1 MTDFEQEAPSK
12 SQEKRD
18 AAEISKL
25 AERLC
30 ALKSSQLALIPY
42 PNIINAVTTYQK
54 ITKGNARKR
63 QLGYISRQLRKLEL
77 SDVRAVVQRFDSSS
91 PLHQTLIAKLENYR
105 TRLIESDAEVVT
117 EISNHFPDVDRQHLM
132 LLVRKAQRELSMAPA
147 ESRPDEESSAPTSS
161 QRTASPTAAS
171 KALFSYLKTLADQH
185 LTASAK
191 QEFDA

>member
-1 MTDFEQEAPSK
+1 MTDFEPEGPSK

-30 ALKSSQLALIPY
+30 TLKSSQLALIPY
-42 PNIINAVTTYQK
+42 PNIIDAVTTYQK

-91 PLHQTLIAKLENYR
+91 SMHQTLIAKLEHYR
-105 TRLIESDAEVVT
+105 TRLIESDTEVVA

-132 LLVRKAQRELSMAPA
+132 LLVRKAQRELSMAQA
-147 ESRPDEESSAPTSS
+147 ESASNKESRLSTPS
-161 QRTASPTAAS
+161 QRTAGSTAAS
-171 KALFSYLKTLADQH
+171 KAVFSYLKVLADQH
-185 LTASAK
+185 LTAAAK

>member
-1 MTDFEQEAPSK
+1 MTDFESEAPSK

-42 PNIINAVTTYQK
+42 PNIIDAVTTYQK

-91 PLHQTLIAKLENYR
+91 PLHQTLMAKLENYR

>member
-1 MTDFEQEAPSK
+1 MTDFESEAPSK

-42 PNIINAVTTYQK
+42 PNIIDAVTTYQK

>member
-1 MTDFEQEAPSK
+1 MTDFEPEALSK

-42 PNIINAVTTYQK
+42 PKIIDAIATYQK

-77 SDVRAVVQRFDSSS
+77 SDVEYHCKRDNDR
-91 PLHQTLIAKLENYR
+91 
-105 TRLIESDAEVVT
+105 ESKIVKEGKCQGGND
-117 EISNHFPDVDRQHLM
+117 
-132 LLVRKAQRELSMAPA
+132 
-147 ESRPDEESSAPTSS
+147 
-161 QRTASPTAAS
+161 
-171 KALFSYLKTLADQH
+171 
-185 LTASAK
+185 
-191 QEFDA
+191 

>member
-1 MTDFEQEAPSK
+1 MTDFEPEAPSK

-63 QLGYISRQLRKLEL
+63 QLGHISRQLRKLEL

>member
-1 MTDFEQEAPSK
+1 MTDFESEAPSK
-12 SQEKRD
+12 SREKRD

-42 PNIINAVTTYQK
+42 PNIIDAVTTYQK

-91 PLHQTLIAKLENYR
+91 PLHQTLMAKLENYR

-147 ESRPDEESSAPTSS
+147 ESRPDEESSAPTSPL
-161 QRTASPTAAS
+161 RTASPTAAS

>member
-1 MTDFEQEAPSK
+1 MTDFESEAPSK

-18 AAEISKL
+18 AAGISKL

-30 ALKSSQLALIPY
+30 SLKSSQLALIPY
-42 PNIINAVTTYQK
+42 PNIIDAVTTYQK

-132 LLVRKAQRELSMAPA
+132 LLVRKAQREMSMAPA

>member
-1 MTDFEQEAPSK
+1 MTDFEPETPSK

-30 ALKSSQLALIPY
+30 ALKSGQLALIPY
-42 PNIINAVTTYQK
+42 PNIIDAVTTYQK

-77 SDVRAVVQRFDSSS
+77 SDVSAVVQRFDSSS

>member
-1 MTDFEQEAPSK
+1 MTDFESEAPSK

-42 PNIINAVTTYQK
+42 PNIIDAVTTYQK

-63 QLGYISRQLRKLEL
+63 QIGYISRQLRKLEL

>member
-1 MTDFEQEAPSK
+1 MTDFEPEAPSK
-12 SQEKRD
+12 SQEKRE

-42 PNIINAVTTYQK
+42 PNIIDAVTTYQK

-91 PLHQTLIAKLENYR
+91 PLHQTLIAKLEHYR
-105 TRLIESDAEVVT
+105 TRLIESDTEVVA
-117 EISNHFPDVDRQHLM
+117 EISHHFPDVDRQHLM
-132 LLVRKAQRELSMAPA
+132 LLVRKAQRELSMTHA
-147 ESRPDEESSAPTSS
+147 ESGSDEESHLSTPSERPVSPSAG
-161 QRTASPTAAS
+161 S
-171 KALFSYLKTLADQH
+171 KAVFSYLKTLADQH
-185 LTASAK
+185 LTANAK

>member
-1 MTDFEQEAPSK
+1 MTDFEPEAPSK
-12 SQEKRD
+12 SQEKRE

-42 PNIINAVTTYQK
+42 PNIIDAVTTYQK

-91 PLHQTLIAKLENYR
+91 PLHLSLIH
-105 TRLIESDAEVVT
+105 I
-117 EISNHFPDVDRQHLM
+117 
-132 LLVRKAQRELSMAPA
+132 
-147 ESRPDEESSAPTSS
+147 
-161 QRTASPTAAS
+161 
-171 KALFSYLKTLADQH
+171 
-185 LTASAK
+185 
-191 QEFDA
+191 

>member
-1 MTDFEQEAPSK
+1 MTDFEPEAPSK

-42 PNIINAVTTYQK
+42 PKIIDAIATYQK

-77 SDVRAVVQRFDSSS
+77 SDVRAIALRFDSSS
-91 PLHQTLIAKLENYR
+91 PEHKTLIAKLEHYR
-105 TRLIESDAEVVT
+105 TRLIESDAEVVA
-117 EISNHFPDVDRQHLM
+117 EISDHFPNVDRQHLL
-132 LLVRKAQRELSMAPA
+132 LLVRKAQRELSMAQA
-147 ESRPDEESSAPTSS
+147 ESASNKESRLSTPS
-161 QRTASPTAAS
+161 QRTAGSTAAS
-171 KALFSYLKTLADQH
+171 KAVFSYLKTLADQH
-185 LTASAK
+185 LTVNAK
-191 QEFDA
+191 KEFDA

>member
-1 MTDFEQEAPSK
+1 MTDFEPEAPSK

-42 PNIINAVTTYQK
+42 PNIIDAVTTYQK

-132 LLVRKAQRELSMAPA
+132 LLVRKAQREMSMAPA
-147 ESRPDEESSAPTSS
+147 ESRPDEGSSAPTSS

-185 LTASAK
+185 LTANAK

>member
-1 MTDFEQEAPSK
+1 MAEDLGSTNITDLINEDDTDMNDEMVNKILNELENTEPSNENDNIENNNTINNTINTNIDTTFEQ
-12 SQEKRD
+12 
-18 AAEISKL
+18 
-25 AERLC
+25 
-30 ALKSSQLALIPY
+30 
-42 PNIINAVTTYQK
+42 
-54 ITKGNARKR
+54 
-63 QLGYISRQLRKLEL
+63 
-77 SDVRAVVQRFDSSS
+77 
-91 PLHQTLIAKLENYR
+91 
-105 TRLIESDAEVVT
+105 

>member
-1 MTDFEQEAPSK
+1 MTDLESEAPSK

-42 PNIINAVTTYQK
+42 PNIIDAVTTYQK

-147 ESRPDEESSAPTSS
+147 ESRPDEESSAPTSP